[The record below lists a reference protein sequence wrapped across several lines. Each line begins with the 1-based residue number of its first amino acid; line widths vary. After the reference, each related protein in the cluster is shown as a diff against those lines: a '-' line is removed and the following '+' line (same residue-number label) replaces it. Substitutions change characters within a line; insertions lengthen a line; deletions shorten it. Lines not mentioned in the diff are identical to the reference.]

1 MFPPRFFCSWVTAWV
16 KTLSRWAG
24 TDRIL
29 VEEFNDNWDTIDAA
43 LKSTAD
49 KAAALQTALAGAGNC
64 SISLSSYTGTGKAG
78 SKNPTVIHFPKKPT
92 FFIIRGKTAILF
104 GTELDCNSSAVI
116 WDYVSGIT
124 LDHVSL
130 SWSGSDIKI
139 YSAID
144 NFPDRMQLNAANE
157 TYHVIAFYRNA

>member
-1 MFPPRFFCSWVTAWV
+1 M
-16 KTLSRWAG
+16 
-24 TDRIL
+24 
-29 VEEFNDNWDTIDAA
+29 EEFNDNWDKIDTA
-43 LKSTAD
+43 LKANAD

-104 GTELDCNSSAVI
+104 GTELDRSSSAVI
-116 WDYVSGIT
+116 WNYVSRT
-124 LDHVSL
+124 ALDHVSL
-130 SWSGSDIKI
+130 TWSGSDIKI

-144 NFPDRMQLNAANE
+144 NFPDREQLNAENE
-157 TYHVIAFYRNA
+157 VYQVIAFYALNG